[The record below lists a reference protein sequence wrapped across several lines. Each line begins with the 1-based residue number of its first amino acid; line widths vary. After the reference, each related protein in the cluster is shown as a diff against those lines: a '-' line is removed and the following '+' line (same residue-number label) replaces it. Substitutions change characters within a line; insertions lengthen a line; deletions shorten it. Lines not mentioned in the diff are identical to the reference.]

1 MEEPR
6 ETFSTSEGHGG
17 EIVVETHVVES
28 TESASHVHLACSRQ
42 HCAFPLDGDALCV
55 WSTQDPSHQPLI
67 LRGHHRPVTA
77 VAFGNAH
84 PLLLCSASR
93 DRVMMWNLGECRE
106 KMLDGQPPRGTVLHT
121 LLGEVLCLRLSPDD
135 RVAAVCAGERILM
148 LDTEFSQSRRAL
160 VELGRHRGPVT
171 AAEFCPWQTH
181 VIISASA
188 DRSFKVWDRRK
199 GSLIHSSSVLT
210 ASSLLSLVLD
220 PGSQQLVAGS
230 ADGQLWVFSLAEGH
244 HYRCVT
250 RVDLRKQRDTFS
262 TRKLSSCPEDSRLP
276 PTKEEVEETLPVL
289 SLAPC
294 ECELNAS
301 CLWIGSS
308 AGLFIFNLANFEL
321 EAVLHF
327 KEFGSL
333 SIQVAGS
340 CAMMSRPCG
349 RKAFCLLSA
358 LFGKKIALLEVDLAA
373 LLRSQP
379 RPGMGARLSVLP
391 SSGVLPT
398 SPLYFGPIE
407 ETSAKLAPQKRS
419 AARAIVKDQP
429 LVFHSKV
436 ASSGYT
442 AAPRVTMFSPK
453 TNVQNDG
460 KRPSKCKNSYRC
472 KDYPLESPLP
482 SKLSRQLAVS
492 HDQAAVHCVQYSA
505 GDGQR
510 LACGLANH
518 LSLVFSA
525 DLTGTPAVFS
535 GHSGAVSTVCWSHD
549 GRWLLSASQDGT
561 LRVWSAR
568 RQELALCLGKDMFPR
583 PVRSAQFYYLDAFIL
598 LSSGPEF
605 QLLKCHI
612 STGKD
617 DVRRYKQ
624 KSRCTPVLKLPTTEA
639 VEVTS
644 LSAVNEFYSY
654 LVLAAGRNRT
664 LEVFDLNAGRSAAL
678 LAGVH
683 SRPIH
688 QICQN
693 KGSSFATQ
701 HPQAYH
707 LFATTATGDG
717 VKLWDMRTLRCE
729 RRFEGHPNRC
739 HPCGIAW
746 SPCGR
751 YVACGA
757 EDRHA
762 YLYETSSST
771 FSRRLAGHS
780 DTVMAVAFSPS
791 AVQDLAGGR
800 RLIRSRECLLHTTAH
815 GHAGTSERPTAVSST
830 CAVRFL

>member
-17 EIVVETHVVES
+17 EIVVETHMVES

-67 LRGHHRPVTA
+67 LRGHLRPVTA

-106 KMLDGQPPRGTVLHT
+106 KTLDGQPPRGTVLHA

-135 RVAAVCAGERILM
+135 RVAAVCAGDRILM
-148 LDTEFSQSRRAL
+148 LDAEFSQSRRAL

-181 VIISASA
+181 IIISASA
-188 DRSFKVWDRRK
+188 DRSFKVRGGR
-199 GSLIHSSSVLT
+199 SFSV
-210 ASSLLSLVLD
+210 LVLD

-244 HYRCVT
+244 HYRLVT

-262 TRKLSSCPEDSRLP
+262 TRKLSSCPEDSQLP

-294 ECELNAS
+294 EFFFFPFNLSLSSRNAS

-327 KEFGSL
+327 KDPSRSGLGKPCPQRGGSPSL
-333 SIQVAGS
+333 L
-340 CAMMSRPCG
+340 PCPVQ
-349 RKAFCLLSA
+349 AFCLLSA

-379 RPGMGARLSVLP
+379 HPGVGARLSVLP
-391 SSGVLPT
+391 RYAVLTVCFLFEYVYP
-398 SPLYFGPIE
+398 
-407 ETSAKLAPQKRS
+407 

-436 ASSGYT
+436 TSSGYT
-442 AAPRVTMFSPK
+442 AARLLFF
-453 TNVQNDG
+453 Q
-460 KRPSKCKNSYRC
+460 
-472 KDYPLESPLP
+472 
-482 SKLSRQLAVS
+482 
-492 HDQAAVHCVQYSA
+492 A

-568 RQELALCLGKDMFPR
+568 RPELALCLGKDMFPK

-612 STGKD
+612 STSRD
-617 DVRRYKQ
+617 DVKRYKQ
-624 KSRCTPVLKLPTTEA
+624 KSRCTPVFRLPTTEA

-762 YLYETSSST
+762 YLYETGSST

-791 AVQDLAGGR
+791 AVQVP
-800 RLIRSRECLLHTTAH
+800 S
-815 GHAGTSERPTAVSST
+815 PVP
-830 CAVRFL
+830 